1 MAILLLFTALTSSG
15 RHRQVYLSGS
25 HRANVIYSNISLPA
39 HHIDSLPPLT
49 SFNINGATC
58 LCISRSYEST
68 LTHSPLRFLTRF
80 FFFFFL
86 TPSFTAPR
94 HTHPP
99 HFSRNMSWL
108 SLRSSHNIENSVSF
122 RWLIFRVDMPS
133 LGISPFSHAKPPLAW
148 LSSGSATDCVS
159 GGGFSASSPG
169 VSVVSLIHEG
179 SHVVEKKRTIN

>member
-80 FFFFFL
+80 FFFFFFFFL
-86 TPSFTAPR
+86 
-94 HTHPP
+94 
-99 HFSRNMSWL
+99 L
-108 SLRSSHNIENSVSF
+108 
-122 RWLIFRVDMPS
+122 
-133 LGISPFSHAKPPLAW
+133 PPLPRLDIHTLPISRAI
-148 LSSGSATDCVS
+148 C
-159 GGGFSASSPG
+159 PG
-169 VSVVSLIHEG
+169 YRFVHLTILRTQSLFVG
-179 SHVVEKKRTIN
+179 